1 LSFAFSAADHIMPY
15 TFKRRTA
22 SSSTTAAQTVPPI
35 SAKPSGSKWL
45 ARKPLAFISLILV
58 LAAGAAAW
66 YFTQQTKVGFQ
77 FTRISVSK
85 PAGPI
90 SAFHITVTNTGSK
103 KIVIKK
109 LEVIQG
115 LSGQDLYSQYKWT
128 YMGKI
133 LQSKN
138 NIQWDLEF
146 GNTNVDLLSFR
157 VQLTTANGEVYS
169 SARQAYK

>member
-1 LSFAFSAADHIMPY
+1 MPY

-22 SSSTTAAQTVPPI
+22 SSTTTAAQTI
-35 SAKPSGSKWL
+35 SPVSVKPSVSKWL
-45 ARKPLAFISLILV
+45 ARKPLAFICLV
-58 LAAGAAAW
+58 LMFAAGALAW
-66 YFTQQTKVGFQ
+66 YFTQQTKVDFQ
-77 FTRISVSK
+77 FTRISLSK

-103 KIVIKK
+103 KLVIKK
-109 LEVIQG
+109 LEIIQG

-128 YMGKI
+128 YMGKT
-133 LQSKN
+133 LQPKN

-157 VQLTTANGEVYS
+157 VQLTTADGEVYS